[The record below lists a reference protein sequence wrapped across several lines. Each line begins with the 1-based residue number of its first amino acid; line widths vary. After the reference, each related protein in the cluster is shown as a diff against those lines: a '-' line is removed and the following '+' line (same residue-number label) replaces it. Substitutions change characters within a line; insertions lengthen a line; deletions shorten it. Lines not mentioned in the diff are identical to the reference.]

1 MDNDR
6 IDVPPPGHFIREEL
20 EARQWTQRDLAY
32 ILGVSDPEI
41 NVIISGKRGI
51 SADMAKALGKAFDV
65 PADFFA
71 NLQKAYDLSRAREP
85 DSDVERKARLQS
97 VYPVREMIKRG
108 WLTDANAVI
117 LEAEMAKF
125 FEVSSPDKIP
135 HFAHAAK
142 KASYESVTP
151 VQLAWLY
158 RVRQIAREMVV
169 PNYSESALREALAHL
184 RQLMVDPIDTRQ
196 VPRLMSEC
204 GVRYVIVECLPNAKI
219 DGACFWLGKSPVI
232 GMSIRFDRIDNF
244 WFVLRHEIEH
254 VLQKHGRD
262 EEIIDV
268 ELEGARAGYE
278 SNTIPEQERVANRA
292 ASDFCV
298 PISEMDSFIARK
310 NPFFSERDLLGFA
323 KRLQVHPGIVAG
335 QLRKRLDRWDL
346 FTRLLVKVRQY
357 AISGAIV
364 DGWGQIAPVS
374 A

>member
-1 MDNDR
+1 MDDR
-6 IDVPPPGHFIREEL
+6 IEVPPPGHFSREEL
-20 EARQWTQRDLAY
+20 EARGWTQRDLAY

-51 SADMAKALGKAFDV
+51 SAEMAKALGKAYDV
-65 PADFFA
+65 PAEFFA

-85 DSDVERKARLQS
+85 DANVERKAKLQS
-97 VYPVREMIKRG
+97 VYPVREMIKRC

-117 LEAEMAKF
+117 LEAEIAKF
-125 FEVSSPDKIP
+125 FEVASADQIP
-135 HFAHAAK
+135 HLAHAAK
-142 KASYESVTP
+142 KASYERITP

-158 RVRQIAREMVV
+158 RVRQMTREMAV
-169 PNYSESALREALAHL
+169 PNYSEKALRESLGRL
-184 RQLMVDPIDTRQ
+184 RMLMVDPVDTRE
-196 VPRLMSEC
+196 VPQILAEC
-204 GVRYVIVECLPNAKI
+204 GVRYAIVEGLPNAKI

-254 VLQKHGRD
+254 VLQRHGRD
-262 EEIIDV
+262 EEIVDV

-278 SNTIPEQERVANRA
+278 SNDIPPEERVANRA

-298 PISEMDSFIARK
+298 PIGEMDSFVARK
-310 NPFFSERDLLGFA
+310 QPFFSERDLLGFA

-346 FTRLLVKVRQY
+346 FTRLLVKVREA
-357 AISGAIV
+357 AISAAVV
-364 DGWGQIAPVS
+364 DGWGQVAPVTG
-374 A
+374 